1 MGASS
6 SKAAARGAA
15 RKYPTR
21 SPGAVP
27 QATTKRARP
36 EQPAPRGDGS
46 KDDGKMVNAWFLS
59 CLLYWIYVSN
69 LCMPAIRADAM
80 DPDFAPGDFSR
91 RLHQMGIVQP
101 NPTFSPSSTASPNL
115 SPESFSV
122 PPGPLFPPAKRNT
135 TLSVLDARRRL
146 ERVADEDLENMGR
159 EAGRRR
165 MADMRTILDAV
176 QLLNNG
182 VPAADIEKRL
192 RLAPGLLSKLGP
204 PGVLTHIPALP
215 AEQ

>member
-27 QATTKRARP
+27 QATTARARP
-36 EQPAPRGDGS
+36 QQPPAPRGDGS
-46 KDDGKMVNAWFLS
+46 KDEAV
-59 CLLYWIYVSN
+59 
-69 LCMPAIRADAM
+69 RADAM

-115 SPESFSV
+115 SPESLDV

-135 TLSVLDARRRL
+135 TLSALEARRHL
-146 ERVADEDLENMGR
+146 ERIADEDLENMGR
-159 EAGRRR
+159 DGGRRR
-165 MADMRTILDAV
+165 LADMRTILDAV

-182 VPAADIEKRL
+182 IPAADIEKKL
-192 RLAPGLLSKLGP
+192 RLAPGFLGKLGP
-204 PGVLTHIPALP
+204 AGVLTHIPAN
-215 AEQ
+215 